1 MFWLPAVGRPAAF
14 WPSRHLPII
23 PPVSAVK
30 SSSCSAAA
38 TVPIPGPFDPDH
50 LHAIGPIL
58 SPIGQLPRPL
68 RGGVHA
74 SSRLRPLVRFDQARR
89 CRPGRAR
96 RAGSQVFDGFSIG
109 SSDLSQPTLGV
120 DRDAEIVAFEFDE
133 RDPGMLEMLRLA
145 LRGAKRHSRRVK
157 ICGEAPANYRDIAGF
172 LTGLGIDS
180 IGVNPASLL
189 RTIEVV
195 RQVEL
200 RGPLGQQKPRNVLK
214 VSPYCPQGHLHLPFR
229 TLTR

>member
-30 SSSCSAAA
+30 SSSCSAAGI
-38 TVPIPGPFDPDH
+38 TPIPGPFDPDH

-89 CRPGRAR
+89 CRPGRGR

-109 SSDLSQPTLGV
+109 SSDLTQPTLGV
-120 DRDAEIVAFEFDE
+120 DRDVQIVAFEFE
-133 RDPGMLEMLRLA
+133 RSKSSVKSNFAAPWS
-145 LRGAKRHSRRVK
+145 AKATKR
-157 ICGEAPANYRDIAGF
+157 PQGF
-172 LTGLGIDS
+172 
-180 IGVNPASLL
+180 PH
-189 RTIEVV
+189 
-195 RQVEL
+195 
-200 RGPLGQQKPRNVLK
+200 
-214 VSPYCPQGHLHLPFR
+214 CPQGHLHLPFR
-229 TLTR
+229 TLTH